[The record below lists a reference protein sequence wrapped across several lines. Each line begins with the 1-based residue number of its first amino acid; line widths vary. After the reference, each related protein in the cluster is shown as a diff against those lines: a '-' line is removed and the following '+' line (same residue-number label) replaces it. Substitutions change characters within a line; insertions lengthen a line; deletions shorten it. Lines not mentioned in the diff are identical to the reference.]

1 MNINEIFGRL
11 DKLFAENRI
20 SEVERYLT
28 QALSEAEYD
37 GDRETMQ
44 AIYNELISF
53 HRSTGE
59 YDKALYFCRQVIRL
73 AEKMEI
79 DDTVPYG
86 TTLMNVANT
95 NRAAGNLLEALAYF
109 RQVRDIYQGQV
120 SPYDILM
127 ATYYNNVAML
137 YQDLGDFDKAV
148 DSFEQALVIIERHD
162 KAGNEI
168 ATIYVSLGESLLRA
182 GRLDEAKDRLDEAVR
197 RYQLMGERGY
207 HYSAALSAM
216 AETFY
221 RQGDLVQA
229 LKYYELAAE
238 EIYGI
243 YGDNDTYRV
252 IMGNIETVKS
262 QLIN

>member
-79 DDTVPYG
+79 DDTVSYG

-148 DSFEQALVIIERHD
+148 DSFEQALAIIERHD

-168 ATIYVSLGESLLRA
+168 AIIYVLSLI
-182 GRLDEAKDRLDEAVR
+182 
-197 RYQLMGERGY
+197 
-207 HYSAALSAM
+207 H
-216 AETFY
+216 
-221 RQGDLVQA
+221 
-229 LKYYELAAE
+229 
-238 EIYGI
+238 I
-243 YGDNDTYRV
+243 
-252 IMGNIETVKS
+252 
-262 QLIN
+262 